1 MHSNLITALAFTSL
15 ATAMPAK
22 REPIS
27 ERALNGIISDL
38 EARGETLDSLIKRID
53 PKIYRDEIPDC
64 SVEDPSFM
72 IPKQTGYSVDQGVK
86 LPKNGKDDACTTGH
100 NDDHCWT
107 EYWFVES
114 AVEYSSWQN
123 SGAAIDCAS
132 TSSCN
137 SNIAQLKQSCTSY
150 THSSSNGVDYKILD
164 ASLDYAIPNTAA
176 KVTFGSSINYQHTDL
191 DGKSTMICTTD
202 STTNTCNWEDQ
213 GCHQVWFADRTK
225 RIWGHMDRVCVGT
238 TKVEVQQQTLN
249 ANGRYVRGQAEF
261 SIAIPINHI
270 VGCNAVCSD
279 LTYDE
284 PIPTDGTVRVPFDI
298 TFD

>member
-1 MHSNLITALAFTSL
+1 MHSNFITALAFTSL
-15 ATAMPAK
+15 AAAMPAK
-22 REPIS
+22 REPIN
-27 ERALNGIISDL
+27 ERALNNIIGDL
-38 EARGETLDSLIKRID
+38 GARGETLDSLIKRID
-53 PKIYRDEIPDC
+53 AKIYRDEIPDC
-64 SVEDPSFM
+64 SSEDPSFM

-164 ASLDYAIPNTAA
+164 ASFDYAIPNTAA
-176 KVTFGSSINYQHTDL
+176 KVSFGSSINYQHTDL
-191 DGKSTMICTTD
+191 DGKTTMICTTD
-202 STTNTCNWEDQ
+202 STTKYVKPSTLDICILMLTIKPSTCEWDDQ
-213 GCHQVWFADRTK
+213 GCHQVWYADRTK

-238 TKVEVQQQTLN
+238 TKAGKYILLFKE
-249 ANGRYVRGQAEF
+249 
-261 SIAIPINHI
+261 
-270 VGCNAVCSD
+270 D
-279 LTYDE
+279 
-284 PIPTDGTVRVPFDI
+284 
-298 TFD
+298 